1 MLLRPLFT
9 FGKPA
14 VPLHPGKP
22 CLTVNKFLSSC
33 FKRRSVAFI
42 KRALRLHIMKTHV
55 NTSPTCVDIKLKK
68 SKCTQ
73 KTHGSTLFSLQD
85 GGDSG
90 SPFEKRPGGRPQK
103 EVRALAK
110 RLLLLFFW
118 GGGKRSLGGYISFK
132 RVDSQSSLPVLKRVR
147 YIKM

>member
-1 MLLRPLFT
+1 MFDRKQISFFLFQE
-9 FGKPA
+9 K
-14 VPLHPGKP
+14 
-22 CLTVNKFLSSC
+22 
-33 FKRRSVAFI
+33 KRCVY
-42 KRALRLHIMKTHV
+42 KTRAALHIMKTHV

-118 GGGKRSLGGYISFK
+118 GGKRSLGGYISFK